1 MKTAEDVE
9 SYLIQMD
16 ASYEAVQEQLWVV
29 KDMMGVDVV
38 ISMSAPLLVFRAK
51 VLDVAKVPEGK
62 LTELYQKLLELNV
75 TDMLHGAYGLE
86 KGAVV
91 ITNALPLENLDY
103 NEFQSTVDDI
113 ELALTNHYQ
122 TLSALA
128 A

>member
-16 ASYEAVQEQLWVV
+16 ANYEAVQDRLWVV
-29 KDMMGVDVV
+29 HDMGPEVV
-38 ISMSAPLLVFRAK
+38 ISMSDPLLVFRAK
-51 VLDVAKVPEGK
+51 VLEVSTVPEEK
-62 LTELYQKLLELNV
+62 LTVLYEKLLELNV
-75 TDMLHGAYGLE
+75 QDMLHGSYGLE
-86 KGAVV
+86 KGSVV
-91 ITNALPLENLDY
+91 ITNALPLENLDF

-113 ELALTNHYQ
+113 GMALTKHYQ

>member
-16 ASYEAVQEQLWVV
+16 ANYEAVQERLWVI
-29 KDMMGVDVV
+29 KDMGPDVV
-38 ISMSAPLLVFRAK
+38 ISMSDPMLVFRAK
-51 VLDVAKVPEGK
+51 VLDASKVPGEK
-62 LTELYQKLLELNV
+62 RTELFQKLLELNV
-75 TDMLHGAYGLE
+75 TDMLHGSYGLE
-86 KGAVV
+86 EGAVV
-91 ITNALPLENLDY
+91 ITNALPLENLDF

-113 ELALTNHYQ
+113 GMALTNHYQ

>member
-16 ASYEAVQEQLWVV
+16 ANYEAVQDRLWVV
-29 KDMMGVDVV
+29 HDMGPEVV
-38 ISMSAPLLVFRAK
+38 ISMSDPLLVFRAK
-51 VLDVAKVPEGK
+51 VLEVSTVPEEK
-62 LTELYQKLLELNV
+62 LTVLYEKLLELNV
-75 TDMLHGAYGLE
+75 QDMLHGSYGLE
-86 KGAVV
+86 KGSVV
-91 ITNALPLENLDY
+91 ITNALPLENLDF

-113 ELALTNHYQ
+113 GMALTNHYQ